1 MRLHSA
7 RRDEV
12 ASPCVS
18 ICTLDATGD
27 YCTGCFR
34 TLDEI
39 GHWARFSPDEKRAVI
54 AVLPVRRAAVLREPD
69 DVQ

>member
-1 MRLHSA
+1 MSLRAAH
-7 RRDEV
+7 RDDV

-18 ICTLDATGD
+18 ICTLDVTGD
-27 YCTGCFR
+27 YCTGCYR

-39 GHWARFSPDEKRAVI
+39 GHWARYSPDEKRAVI
-54 AVLPVRRAAVLREPD
+54 AMLPERRVIALRERD

>member
-1 MRLHSA
+1 MSLRA
-7 RRDEV
+7 TNRDEI

-27 YCTGCFR
+27 YCTGCYR

-39 GHWARFSPDEKRAVI
+39 GRWARYSPDEKRAVV
-54 AVLPVRRAAVLREPD
+54 AVLPQRRAVALRDPD